1 MRVLVTGGAGYI
13 GSHTVLQL
21 LGMGHEA
28 VVVDNFS
35 NAKRS
40 VLRRVETIS
49 GRAVRVH
56 EVDLTHRDGIRAV
69 LSTEQPDAVIHFAGY
84 KSVAESVADPLA
96 YYQNNVGGALGLF
109 LGMQE
114 CGPRRLVFSSSAT
127 VYGPDAP
134 SPLVETLSR
143 SANNPYGR
151 TKAMIE
157 RVLDDVGRAD
167 SSWRVAVLRYFNPAG
182 AHSSGLVGEDPRGV
196 PNNLMPYATQ
206 VAVGRRQR
214 VLVFGNDYDTRD
226 GTGVRDYIHVEDLA
240 AGHLAA
246 LRRLDR
252 MPGLVGTWNLGTG
265 RGTSVLELIGAFGR
279 AVGRDLPYEVVG
291 RRPGD
296 MATSVADPTAA
307 QTELGWRATRGLDAM
322 CEDALRW
329 QRANPDGYPDDD

>member
-1 MRVLVTGGAGYI
+1 
-13 GSHTVLQL
+13 
-21 LGMGHEA
+21 
-28 VVVDNFS
+28 
-35 NAKRS
+35 
-40 VLRRVETIS
+40 
-49 GRAVRVH
+49 
-56 EVDLTHRDGIRAV
+56 
-69 LSTEQPDAVIHFAGY
+69 
-84 KSVAESVADPLA
+84 
-96 YYQNNVGGALGLF
+96 
-109 LGMQE
+109 
-114 CGPRRLVFSSSAT
+114 
-127 VYGPDAP
+127 
-134 SPLVETLSR
+134 VETLSR